1 VKAQFDMRRRSLFA
15 FCKGFG
21 LLILLFLAVYVPVFA
36 VAGPLRHSP
45 ELLVPLVIVL
55 SLGIAICLTAFF
67 IRSGRMS
74 VAEFGLRFCTSVYV
88 VVALVV
94 GLPLALAA
102 TYFTLHA
109 HEAGPLVGLSVSPA
123 ISIIYFGIGAPIQEE
138 VIFRGLLQSVLT
150 RSFSL
155 YEVSTHSAPLIV
167 ATLFGASHLV
177 VGPVTA
183 VAALLL
189 GIVAGEL
196 RLWSASL
203 LPAVIVHALFNLCGM
218 FWPQA

>member
-1 VKAQFDMRRRSLFA
+1 MRGRSLFA
-15 FCKGFG
+15 FCKGLS

-36 VAGPLRHSP
+36 VAGAIRHSP
-45 ELLVPLVIVL
+45 ELLVPVVIIL
-55 SLGIAICLTAFF
+55 SLGIAICLIAFF
-67 IRSGRMS
+67 IRCGRMS

-88 VVALVV
+88 VVALAV

-102 TYFTLHA
+102 TYFSIHA
-109 HEAGPLVGLSVSPA
+109 HEAGPLAGLSVSPA

-138 VIFRGLLQSVLT
+138 VIFRGLLQSVLA
-150 RSFSL
+150 RSFTL
-155 YEVSTHSAPLIV
+155 YEVSVHSSPLIV
-167 ATLFGASHLV
+167 AVLFGASHLV

-189 GIVAGEL
+189 GIVGGEL
-196 RLWSASL
+196 RLRSASL